1 MSTTTLVRPAPA
13 GPYLATAVAVPRTT
27 APLAPLRA
35 PTRPPTITTTPAP
48 APPQTVAAPP
58 RTVTTAAAGTDTTRL
73 SPAPPQPAV
82 RTEVPWLPTR
92 WDPVRFTG
100 PAAPPPPV
108 PKGSPLVAASA
119 LATAAR
125 GTPPALPPAG
135 PWAAALARCAVEVLV
150 GLRPATQL
158 MRYLTTDLYESLARR
173 ADLAGR
179 ILGRPARSRH
189 TAVRRVHLCQVGP
202 RTVEA
207 SVVVHDGVRI
217 RAAAVR
223 LEAHHGRW
231 RATALEI
238 G

>member
-1 MSTTTLVRPAPA
+1 MSTTTLVRPAPV
-13 GPYLATAVAVPRTT
+13 GRHLATPIAVPRAT
-27 APLAPLRA
+27 
-35 PTRPPTITTTPAP
+35 
-48 APPQTVAAPP
+48 
-58 RTVTTAAAGTDTTRL
+58 G
-73 SPAPPQPAV
+73 PAV
-82 RTEVPWLPTR
+82 RTTVPWLPTR

-100 PAAPPPPV
+100 PAAPPAPV
-108 PKGSPLVAASA
+108 PKGSPFVAASA
-119 LATAAR
+119 LAAAAR
-125 GTPPALPPAG
+125 STPPEVPPAG

-158 MRYLTTDLYESLARR
+158 ARYLTTELYESLARR

-179 ILGRPARSRH
+179 ILARPARSRH
-189 TAVRRVHLCQVGP
+189 TAVRRVHLCQIGP

-207 SVVVHDGVRI
+207 SVVVHDGVRV

-223 LEAHHGRW
+223 LEAHQGRW